1 MQALRQWAKNFALS
15 FYSHKETRR
24 AGRGGYATVFLSFLL
39 TLILLVFGVFAAD
52 TLPFG
57 VHFRHADEYRAFIA
71 NAFGGED
78 LSHRIVLTLTD
89 GILSAT
95 APVSGEPVQIDTL
108 ADADDAAVYARGN
121 IQLIVDTR
129 AADALDDFEPY
140 YLANDGSGQEITPDE
155 YDTLSDV
162 AKRNFDAKIRYT
174 GRELI
179 LTDALTE
186 TYRLYLTDAAPDA
199 LAKLDES
206 RDADG
211 EEAYR
216 LGVYRLY
223 VKTRFPAVSSY
234 ETSSDV
240 PLLRNFYMYNYVNT
254 GKTTDYLMVFS
265 DAVVGAFHTNG
276 GHAVSYYGFYGAGS
290 RTVLTGTETA
300 ETAGKAACDFV
311 HDCFYEASPFYLY
324 MWLTGF
330 MQMILYLLIMPL
342 ALALLLSSVMRVT
355 GTDPGHGFGT
365 ALKEVGSWMWQ
376 AALLTVVA
384 VLLLGFA
391 LPRRLLQPASLLV
404 LFGVLFVRGILCFVH
419 TRQHPET
426 PVSAPVK
433 HYIPDEDKE
442 V

>member
-1 MQALRQWAKNFALS
+1 MQALRGWAKNFALS

-24 AGRGGYATVFLSFLL
+24 AGRGGYATLFLSFLL

-52 TLPFG
+52 TIPFG
-57 VHFRHADEYRAFIA
+57 VHYRHADEYRAFIM

-78 LSHRIVLTLTD
+78 FSRRIALTLTD

-95 APVSGEPVQIDTL
+95 DPVSGETVRIDTL
-108 ADADDAAVYARGN
+108 ANADDAAVYARGN
-121 IQLIVDTR
+121 IQLIIDTR

-162 AKRNFDAKIRYT
+162 AKRNFDVKIRYT

-179 LTDALTE
+179 LTDALTD
-186 TYRLYLTDAAPDA
+186 TYRTYLADAAPDA
-199 LAKLDES
+199 LAKLEES
-206 RDADG
+206 RSADG

-234 ETSSDV
+234 ETASDV
-240 PLLRNFYMYNYVNT
+240 PLLRNYYMYNYVDT
-254 GKTTDYLMVFS
+254 ERTTDYLMVFS

-276 GHAVSYYGFYGAGS
+276 GHAVSYYGFYGAES
-290 RTVLTGTETA
+290 RTVLTGKETA
-300 ETAGKAACDFV
+300 EVAGKAACDFV
-311 HDCFYEASPFYLY
+311 LDCFYEAAPFYLY

-342 ALALLLSSVMRVT
+342 ALALLLSGVMRVT
-355 GTDPGHGFGT
+355 GTDPGHGFGKS
-365 ALKEVGSWMWQ
+365 LREVGSWMWQ
-376 AALLTVVA
+376 AALLTA
-384 VLLLGFA
+384 ATTLLLGFA
-391 LPRRLLQPASLLV
+391 LPRRLLQPMSLLV
-404 LFGVLFVRGILCFVH
+404 LFVILLVRGIICFVH

-426 PVSAPVK
+426 PVSTPVK

-442 V
+442 E